1 MRYLLLIMFVGILA
15 SSAIAGL
22 DWQVAEIGG
31 ADSEQGPYGGGTVKF
46 IGDDGFTITAKG
58 GDIWGNKL
66 GCTLA
71 YIKGVVGDF
80 TVQYTVEEHT
90 GDPPT
95 TWTKVGVMVAQDIK
109 VDTPYVFLASMPSN
123 DKTALNDKGTK
134 LVTRAERGGGAG
146 PGSNGWAPLKL
157 SLIHI

>member
-66 GCTLA
+66 GCTGL
-71 YIKGVVGDF
+71 Y
-80 TVQYTVEEHT
+80 QRC
-90 GDPPT
+90 
-95 TWTKVGVMVAQDIK
+95 
-109 VDTPYVFLASMPSN
+109 S
-123 DKTALNDKGTK
+123 
-134 LVTRAERGGGAG
+134 R
-146 PGSNGWAPLKL
+146 
-157 SLIHI
+157 